1 MEYSD
6 LMIFIME
13 MLGTVAFAS
22 SGAMLGIE
30 RKMDIFGVNVLGVTT
45 AVGGGIIRDL
55 ILGINPPVTFLH
67 AVYAFAAVITSTL
80 LFLAVY
86 IRNQV
91 FSGNIARWYDRI
103 MLLCDTIGLGI
114 FTVVGSLCGSCGRIS
129 GQPFSGG
136 FCRGDH
142 RSRRRRYPRYD
153 GRNNAVY
160 FCEARLCSGID
171 RRRYCVYCAVSVYR
185 ADCWNDD
192 RSRSCVFDSVSGCL
206 LPLEPAAYSL
216 TVLTAPS
223 VAP

>member
-114 FTVVGSLCGSCGRIS
+114 FTVVGSYAAVAAGYQDNHFLVVFVGVITGV
-129 GQPFSGG
+129 GG
-136 FCRGDH
+136 GVIRDMMAGTMP
-142 RSRRRRYPRYD
+142 YI
-153 GRNNAVY
+153 
-160 FCEARLCSGID
+160 EARLCSGID